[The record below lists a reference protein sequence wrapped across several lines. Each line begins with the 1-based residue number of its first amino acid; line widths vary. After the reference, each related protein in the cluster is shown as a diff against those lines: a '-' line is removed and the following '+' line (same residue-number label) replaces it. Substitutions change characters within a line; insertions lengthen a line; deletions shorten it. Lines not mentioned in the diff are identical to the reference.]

1 MKKLMCMLILA
12 LVVTSMVMPVSAVEK
27 VDYAE
32 KNEVKAERDLS
43 NNIISRGLFDDYNV
57 YSGGEWIVNNQNIGV
72 GAKGWT
78 NIVNKSDGS
87 YRYHYTKVVVYA
99 DSAENIAYPTSK
111 VWGEGVIEATTGD
124 LGNGAMHHYRIF
136 YGW

>member
-12 LVVTSMVMPVSAVEK
+12 FVITSMVMPVSAAEK
-27 VDYAE
+27 IDYTK

-43 NNIISRGLFDDYNV
+43 NNIISRGLFDDYKV
-57 YSGGEWIVNNQNIGV
+57 YSGGEWIVNKQNVGV

-78 NIVNKSDGS
+78 NIVNTSDGS
-87 YRYHYTKVVVYA
+87 YRYHYTRAVVYE
-99 DSAENIAYPTSK
+99 DSEETRLHQSSRE
-111 VWGEGVIEATTGD
+111 WGEGKVYASTGD
-124 LGNGAMHHYRIF
+124 VGKGAMHHYRIF